1 MALSEGN
8 CVIKGLFSRE
18 VEDFAIELADSFSRR
33 CPPDGAR
40 SGGQSAMAV
49 AKAVDEVCNR
59 AADFQRSKRLG
70 MFRRAKLGTE
80 FKLKLNELG
89 YDKEF
94 VSELTTR
101 VLMKMSRVD

>member
-1 MALSEGN
+1 MTLSEGN
-8 CVIKGLFSRE
+8 RVLKGLFSRE
-18 VEDFAIELADSFSRR
+18 VEDFAIDLADSFSRR
-33 CPPDGAR
+33 CPPAGAR
-40 SGGQSAMAV
+40 GGGLPAMTV

-80 FKLKLNELG
+80 FKLKLGELG

-101 VLMKMSRVD
+101 VLMKMSRVE